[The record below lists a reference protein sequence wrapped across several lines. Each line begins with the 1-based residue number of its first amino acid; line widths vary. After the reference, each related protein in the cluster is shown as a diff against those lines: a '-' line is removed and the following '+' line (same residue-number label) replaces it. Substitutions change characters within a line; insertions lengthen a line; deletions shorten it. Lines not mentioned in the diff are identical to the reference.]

1 MNGHALHIAFPRAEL
16 DQVPPYTLKDWT
28 DMISLT
34 AGTLSVRYSKLRDR
48 LTHTIGIVVG
58 DAYVP
63 ILEAIEGSAEAPWPP
78 SPPMQQMVEESFT
91 PDASPVLLGVGLSGN
106 GHWSSAIETTQ
117 SCGLKFD
124 IACKN
129 SKNATDFG
137 SQYRVLG
144 DIQPSSRPNSI
155 EIVLAATD
163 RIANNEN
170 TRIEFAVTIG
180 RMDFSCSEGHIKV
193 SPMSDPNSLQTHR
206 WCYEVSRLGLA

>member
-1 MNGHALHIAFPRAEL
+1 
-16 DQVPPYTLKDWT
+16 
-28 DMISLT
+28 MISLT
-34 AGTLSVRYSKLRDR
+34 AGSLCVRYTKLRDR

-78 SPPMQQMVEESFT
+78 SPPMQQMVEESFK
-91 PDASPVLLGVGLSGN
+91 PNASPVLLGVGLSGN
-106 GHWSSAIETTQ
+106 GHWSSAIETIE
-117 SCGLKFD
+117 SRGLKFD

-129 SKNATDFG
+129 SKSSTEFG

-144 DIQPSSRPNSI
+144 DLQPSPRPNSF

-163 RIANNEN
+163 RIANNET

-180 RMDFSCSEGHIKV
+180 RMDPSASVGHIKV
-193 SPMSDPNSLQTHR
+193 SPMSDPSSMQTHR
-206 WCYEVSRLGLA
+206 WCYEVSLVCLT